1 MEETKDVVFFLVK
14 YSVEIVMANAWYDP
28 LYSNRS
34 IPQSLQE
41 FTKEH
46 SAYCEHNFVDYMSR
60 TNNAIKDVYMVG
72 KYAEQRYT
80 VDEAMGLAVN

>member
-1 MEETKDVVFFLVK
+1 
-14 YSVEIVMANAWYDP
+14 MANAWYDP

-34 IPQSLQE
+34 IPQALEE

-60 TNNAIKDVYMVG
+60 TNNAIKDVYIVG
-72 KYAEQRYT
+72 KYSEQRYR
-80 VDEAMGLAVN
+80 